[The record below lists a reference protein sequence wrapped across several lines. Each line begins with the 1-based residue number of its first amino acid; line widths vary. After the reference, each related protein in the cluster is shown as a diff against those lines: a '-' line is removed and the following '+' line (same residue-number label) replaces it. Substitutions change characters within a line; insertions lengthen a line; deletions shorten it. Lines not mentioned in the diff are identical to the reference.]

1 MKKAIL
7 MMAAAILL
15 CTQGVCSAK
24 TSCTVTVEE
33 NKVTCRV
40 EADGIFGKGIT
51 LIAAPRGEELTGRN
65 IYAIELLTE
74 KKTDFTFTMPQNAVG
89 DAESFYTIYLKNG
102 DTEEETVDFAYV
114 QPEVLAGILSG
125 IRSAGADGFDQYLNE
140 ETNGIRHRAAFS
152 SIGAELDLYEKLT
165 DKKAAAKQ
173 FYQLLGNET
182 LENKEFVRR
191 FNQAAYTAAINQK
204 TETAEAILEKMN
216 PGFENMAY
224 ADMTKE
230 RKAWICGYFGKN
242 LPISEFSESFTAAN
256 VLYQFNNARYSDFE
270 SLFQKY
276 ETEFTL
282 KNNSSYQTYRGMSA
296 EQKAE
301 VGETL
306 VKSNESTKA
315 QKLSDVAS
323 KLSAALKSAN
333 SNDSGS
339 GNGSGSGSGG
349 TKGSTTGA
357 GVVKKTEES
366 SGGITVMPGTKQ
378 DAEPFEDLGSVSWAK
393 DAILSLYEKNIISG
407 MGDKQ
412 FMPQELVTREQMVK
426 MLVTAIGLEIGDA
439 ECSMTDAE
447 KGQWYYPYL
456 AAGVKEGIVSG
467 ISETEFGIG
476 RPVTRQDAAVLL
488 LRAAQK
494 SGKLPQPEREYA
506 GFADEGEI
514 SEYARDAVKT
524 LYCAGIL
531 SGRENGFAPFD
542 ACTRAEAA
550 KMIYELLGN

>member
-1 MKKAIL
+1 
-7 MMAAAILL
+7 MAAAIML

-40 EADGIFGKGIT
+40 EADEIFGKGIT
-51 LIAAPRGEELTGRN
+51 LIAAPRGEEVTGRN
-65 IYAIELLTE
+65 VYAIELLTE

-102 DTEEETVDFAYV
+102 DTEEETFDFAYV

-125 IRSAGADGFDQYLNE
+125 IKSAGADSFDRYLNE

-152 SIGAELDLYEKLT
+152 SIGAELELYEKLT
-165 DKKAAAKQ
+165 DKKAAANQ

-191 FNQAAYTAAINQK
+191 FNQAVYTAAINQK
-204 TETAEAILEKMN
+204 TETAETILEKMN
-216 PGFENMAY
+216 PSFENTAY

-230 RKAWICGYFGKN
+230 RKIWISDYFGKN
-242 LPISEFSESFTAAN
+242 LPVSDFSESFTAAN

-276 ETEFTL
+276 ETEFNL

-296 EQKAE
+296 EKKAE
-301 VGETL
+301 VGEKL
-306 VKSNESTKA
+306 VTSNESTKA

-323 KLSAALKSAN
+323 KLSAALKSA
-333 SNDSGS
+333 DS
-339 GNGSGSGSGG
+339 NGSGSGTGSGG

-378 DAEPFEDLGSVSWAK
+378 DAEPFKDLDSVSWAK

-426 MLVTAIGLEIGDA
+426 MLVTAIGLETGDA
-439 ECSMTDAE
+439 ECGMTDAE

-456 AAGVKEGIVSG
+456 AVGVQEGIVSG
-467 ISETEFGIG
+467 ISETEFGVG
-476 RPVTRQDAAVLL
+476 MPVTRQDAAVLL

-494 SGKLPQPEREYA
+494 SGKLPQQEREYA

>member
-1 MKKAIL
+1 MKKTIL
-7 MMAAAILL
+7 MMAAILL

-33 NKVTCRV
+33 NKVTCQV
-40 EADGIFGKGIT
+40 EADEVFGKGIT
-51 LIAAPRGEELTGRN
+51 LIAAPRGEEPTGQN

-74 KKTDFTFTMPQNAVG
+74 KKTDFTFTMPQNAAG

-125 IRSAGADGFDQYLNE
+125 IKSAGADSFDRYLNE

-152 SIGAELDLYEKLT
+152 SIGAELELYEKLT
-165 DKKAAAKQ
+165 DKKAAANQ

-191 FNQAAYTAAINQK
+191 FNQAVYTAAINQK
-204 TETAEAILEKMN
+204 TETAETILEKMN
-216 PGFENMAY
+216 PSFENTAY

-230 RKAWICGYFGKN
+230 RKTWISDYFGKN
-242 LPISEFSESFTAAN
+242 LPVSDFSESFTAAN
-256 VLYQFNNARYSDFE
+256 GLYQFNNARYSDFE

-276 ETEFTL
+276 ETEFNL

-296 EQKAE
+296 EKKAE
-301 VGETL
+301 VGEKL
-306 VKSNESTKA
+306 VTSNESTKA

-323 KLSAALKSAN
+323 KLSAALKSA
-333 SNDSGS
+333 DS
-339 GNGSGSGSGG
+339 NGSGSGTGSGG
-349 TKGSTTGA
+349 TKGSATGA

-378 DAEPFEDLGSVSWAK
+378 DAEPFKDLDSVSWAK

-426 MLVTAIGLEIGDA
+426 MLVTAIGLETGDA
-439 ECSMTDAE
+439 ECGMTDAE

-456 AAGVKEGIVSG
+456 AVGVQEGIVSG
-467 ISETEFGIG
+467 ISETEFGVG
-476 RPVTRQDAAVLL
+476 MPVTRQDAAVLL

-494 SGKLPQPEREYA
+494 SGKLPQQEREYA

>member
-1 MKKAIL
+1 M
-7 MMAAAILL
+7 L

-40 EADGIFGKGIT
+40 EADEIFGKGIT

-102 DTEEETVDFAYV
+102 DAEEETVDFAYV

-152 SIGAELDLYEKLT
+152 SIGAELDLYEKLS

-230 RKAWICGYFGKN
+230 HKAWICGYFGKN

-276 ETEFTL
+276 ETEFNL

-296 EQKAE
+296 EKKAE

-333 SNDSGS
+333 SNGSGS
-339 GNGSGSGSGG
+339 GNGSSSGSGG
-349 TKGSTTGA
+349 TTGA
-357 GVVKKTEES
+357 GVVKKTEKS

-378 DAEPFEDLGSVSWAK
+378 DVEPFEDLGSVSWAK

-476 RPVTRQDAAVLL
+476 MPVTRQDAAVLL